1 MLSERTAASI
11 LALHTEFNLTEKDEV
26 RYYPGN
32 FYNSVFHSVMMK
44 KYKRKVFIDLDLI

>member
-11 LALHTEFNLTEKDEV
+11 LALHAEFSLTGKDEV

-44 KYKRKVFIDLDLI
+44 K